1 MKFEKLLL
9 MSLIALTGSQAF
21 AESYTLVCRG
31 GDLRRAVYRGETD
44 RIDMDFR
51 RGTRAASLGVDPGHC
66 AWIDR
71 GLTNAEPATVCH
83 ANVDAK
89 TVSWSNQGARLVVK
103 AVNAPYFDFIY
114 DSSRVFTFQAYNDT
128 RGCLVVTRLGP

>member
-1 MKFEKLLL
+1 MKISQLLM
-9 MSLIALTGSQAF
+9 MSLIALTSSSAL

-31 GDLRRAVYRGETD
+31 GDLRRAVYRAEGD

-71 GLTNAEPATVCH
+71 GLTSREPATVCH
-83 ANVDAK
+83 SNVDAK
-89 TVSWSNQGARLVVK
+89 TVSWNNQGARLVVK

-114 DSSRVFTFQAYNDT
+114 DSSRVVTFQAYNDT